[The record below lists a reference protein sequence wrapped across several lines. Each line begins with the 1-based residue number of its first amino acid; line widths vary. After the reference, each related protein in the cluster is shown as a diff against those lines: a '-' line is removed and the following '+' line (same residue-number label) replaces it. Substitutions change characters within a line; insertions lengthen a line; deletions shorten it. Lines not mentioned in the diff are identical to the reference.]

1 MVQRS
6 CLNKFLKFGGGVHEV
21 QRHEFRPKT
30 KQNELGATWRKW
42 LKYEKKKRDM
52 IWKDGKKKFES
63 TVVELDGH

>member
-1 MVQRS
+1 MRYRGMS
-6 CLNKFLKFGGGVHEV
+6 FG
-21 QRHEFRPKT
+21 PK
-30 KQNELGATWRKW
+30 KRLNELGATWRKW